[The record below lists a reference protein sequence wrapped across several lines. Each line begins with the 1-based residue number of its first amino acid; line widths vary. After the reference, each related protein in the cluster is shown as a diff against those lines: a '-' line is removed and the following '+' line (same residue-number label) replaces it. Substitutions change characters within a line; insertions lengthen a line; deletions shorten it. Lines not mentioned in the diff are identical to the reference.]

1 MHMKRGNLINSSS
14 MNGFAL
20 CSFIQR
26 TLARSPIMGDFFR
39 SIASIDKEGLER
51 LFGEEEVLKASSSLW
66 SDKALGPDCSLAILL
81 ACCRKG

>member
-1 MHMKRGNLINSSS
+1 
-14 MNGFAL
+14 
-20 CSFIQR
+20 
-26 TLARSPIMGDFFR
+26 MGVFFR